1 MFRLECPFKVTVT
14 CLKESRSNF
23 ASKIDGEM
31 EEKAELKKKKKKKN
45 PGSIDELCR
54 AHNPVQSLGS
64 RCL

>member
-31 EEKAELKKKKKKKN
+31 EEKAELKKKKKK
-45 PGSIDELCR
+45 PWLHR
-54 AHNPVQSLGS
+54 
-64 RCL
+64 

>member
-31 EEKAELKKKKKKKN
+31 EEKAELKKKKKKTLAPTMN
-45 PGSIDELCR
+45 YVEPITQFS
-54 AHNPVQSLGS
+54 P
-64 RCL
+64 

>member
-45 PGSIDELCR
+45 QDGMM
-54 AHNPVQSLGS
+54 
-64 RCL
+64 